1 VRKEIQ
7 KLLFRPMQISIYYPK
22 EDEDL
27 IELIEAAANIE
38 RKSKGALML
47 SVLEDYF
54 EKKRELE
61 PVAH

>member
-1 VRKEIQ
+1 
-7 KLLFRPMQISIYYPK
+7 MQISIYYPK

>member
-1 VRKEIQ
+1 
-7 KLLFRPMQISIYYPK
+7 MQITIYYTE
-22 EDEDL
+22 EDEGLIDL
-27 IELIEAAANIE
+27 IATAAKIE

-61 PVAH
+61 AAVH

>member
-1 VRKEIQ
+1 
-7 KLLFRPMQISIYYPK
+7 MQISIYYTE

-47 SVLEDYF
+47 SVLDDYF

-61 PVAH
+61 AAVH